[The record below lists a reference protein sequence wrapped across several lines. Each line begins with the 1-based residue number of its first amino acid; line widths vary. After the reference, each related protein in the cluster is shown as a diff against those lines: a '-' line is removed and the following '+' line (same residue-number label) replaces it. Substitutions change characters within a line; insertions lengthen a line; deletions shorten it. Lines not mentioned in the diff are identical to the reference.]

1 MRVLAAVCVRTLL
14 MPQKA
19 WAANMVPQKQVS
31 LSLGTCE
38 LPLVILRHPWEDFE
52 WVFAFKGTLTPC
64 S

>member
-1 MRVLAAVCVRTLL
+1 